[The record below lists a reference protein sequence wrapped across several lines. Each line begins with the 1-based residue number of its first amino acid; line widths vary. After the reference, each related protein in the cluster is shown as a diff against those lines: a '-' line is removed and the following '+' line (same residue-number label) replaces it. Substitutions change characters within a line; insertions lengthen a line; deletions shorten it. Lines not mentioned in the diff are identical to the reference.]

1 MHLAARRVFISV
13 VVAVSSLGC
22 ASEAEPED
30 SNPAGSSESDTAP
43 CDLLVSAE
51 PSDIPDAAEYQGLHG
66 SLLYLLTRA
75 GPLIRADG
83 LVYLKATSAD
93 RLDELAAE
101 LEHLEGVAVVV
112 VWDQDDSYAD
122 FERRFG
128 DTGAEPVSVS
138 PEILPA
144 MVAIDL
150 DSPAASSAVADYRD
164 RHEIEAVNLQAETEG
179 TFRTWLRIVVRQYEN
194 EVEELEGSEPE
205 RVSSAATELLRL
217 DRDEDD
223 PAEFM
228 YRLSDTTEQLVRFE
242 IDNC

>member
-1 MHLAARRVFISV
+1 MHQAARRVLISV

-30 SNPAGSSESDTAP
+30 SSSSESHAAA
-43 CDLLVSAE
+43 CGLLVSAE

-101 LEHLEGVAVVV
+101 LEELDGVAVVV
-112 VWDQDDSYAD
+112 VWDQDDSYVD

-150 DSPAASSAVADYRD
+150 DSSEASSTVADFRD
-164 RHEIEAVNLQAETEG
+164 RPEIEAVNLQAETEG

-194 EVEELEGSEPE
+194 ELEQLEGSEPE
-205 RVSSAATELLRL
+205 RVSSAARELLRL
-217 DRDEDD
+217 DRDEDA

-242 IDNC
+242 LDNC